1 MSDLTVKQRLAQF
14 QEGGNSKPKTA
25 SAALAKLMAGEKITT
40 DTKPKKASEALARLK
55 ADTKTTTDTKPKTQT
70 KPVSQPS
77 YMAETVFDENK
88 AGLGDGSIP
97 LDITP
102 WYGDKMKTNY
112 TKEQWADFVKSTGFK
127 PTVANTVSDPKAQV
141 REFQHYLSKQDG
153 WKDEIAN
160 LHSNSKG
167 FGTPTKSGKKFD
179 GYLGRRWDVILE
191 KKFPKKEPE
200 SDLKITPAATDP
212 GTEPGPIATN
222 PLQTR
227 IPNKTRAPWW
237 LQDKIKIAGAAF
249 DLANI
254 KRYQP
259 WQANPDVRLP
269 EATFYDPTRELAA
282 NSEQANMA
290 YQAQTAFSNP
300 QQLAAA
306 SAVTQGL
313 AAKNAADIMGRYNNL
328 NVGVA
333 NQLSQE
339 QTGILNVA
347 AQNKAAND
355 TQLWDKY
362 TTLNQNFDNSK
373 AMARQNLRQSFIDG
387 VTNSANTANLNEV
400 YPQFAVNPSNG
411 GKMYFKG
418 ATGDIPANRP
428 FDAQDAAWKKAQTM
442 SSDPTIQLQL
452 WKTMVGKGDSQ
463 EATV

>member
-1 MSDLTVKQRLAQF
+1 MATTPKIKYTSISKDGKQIRDEYVDGTFSAPRPNPAYK
-14 QEGGNSKPKTA
+14 EPKSNTTSA
-25 SAALAKLMAGEKITT
+25 SY
-40 DTKPKKASEALARLK
+40 
-55 ADTKTTTDTKPKTQT
+55 
-70 KPVSQPS
+70 QPS
-77 YMAETVFDENK
+77 TGEVPLLIEPYAYGINKPHRSNYDKAQWRKWAEE
-88 AGLGDGSIP
+88 
-97 LDITP
+97 
-102 WYGDKMKTNY
+102 
-112 TKEQWADFVKSTGFK
+112 TGFK
-127 PTVANTVSDPKAQV
+127 PKSRTRAGQNK
-141 REFQHYLSKQDG
+141 EFQQHLLQDPRF
-153 WKDEIAN
+153 KDKVKAIHDELGMPYA
-160 LHSNSKG
+160 
-167 FGTPTKSGKKFD
+167 GKPD
-179 GYLGRRWDVILE
+179 DEYLGERWDKILE
-191 KKFPKKEPE
+191 KLTAKPKKEEDPK
-200 SDLKITPAATDP
+200 LKITTAETDP
-212 GTEPGPIATN
+212 GTVPGPIATN
-222 PLQTR
+222 PLQAR

-249 DLANI
+249 DMANI
-254 KRYQP
+254 KKYQP

-282 NSEQANMA
+282 NAEQANMA

-306 SAVTQGL
+306 SSVTQGL
-313 AAKNAADIMGRYNNL
+313 AAKNAADIMSRYNNQ
-328 NVGVA
+328 NVTVA

-339 QTGILNVA
+339 QTGILNTA

-452 WKTMVGKGDSQ
+452 WKTMVGKGSSQ
-463 EATV
+463 EADV

>member
-1 MSDLTVKQRLAQF
+1 
-14 QEGGNSKPKTA
+14 
-25 SAALAKLMAGEKITT
+25 
-40 DTKPKKASEALARLK
+40 
-55 ADTKTTTDTKPKTQT
+55 
-70 KPVSQPS
+70 
-77 YMAETVFDENK
+77 
-88 AGLGDGSIP
+88 
-97 LDITP
+97 
-102 WYGDKMKTNY
+102 
-112 TKEQWADFVKSTGFK
+112 
-127 PTVANTVSDPKAQV
+127 
-141 REFQHYLSKQDG
+141 
-153 WKDEIAN
+153 
-160 LHSNSKG
+160 
-167 FGTPTKSGKKFD
+167 
-179 GYLGRRWDVILE
+179 
-191 KKFPKKEPE
+191 
-200 SDLKITPAATDP
+200 
-212 GTEPGPIATN
+212 
-222 PLQTR
+222 
-227 IPNKTRAPWW
+227 
-237 LQDKIKIAGAAF
+237 
-249 DLANI
+249 
-254 KRYQP
+254 
-259 WQANPDVRLP
+259 
-269 EATFYDPTRELAA
+269 
-282 NSEQANMA
+282 MA

-400 YPQFAVNPSNG
+400 YPQFAVNPSDG

-452 WKTMVGKGDSQ
+452 YKTMIGKGDSQ